1 MQLGHGLWLSE
12 GTCVRYEAKKRAKV
26 VFAIYPVAWRERQTK
41 SVETVQDLG
50 GEQNR

>member
-1 MQLGHGLWLSE
+1 MPPGQGLWLSE

-41 SVETVQDLG
+41 SVKVSI
-50 GEQNR
+50 